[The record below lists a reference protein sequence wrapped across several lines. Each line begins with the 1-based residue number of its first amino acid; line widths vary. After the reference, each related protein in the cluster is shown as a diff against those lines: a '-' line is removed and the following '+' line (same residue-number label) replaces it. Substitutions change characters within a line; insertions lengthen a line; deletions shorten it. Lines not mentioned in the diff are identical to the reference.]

1 MSNVNKNITSFID
14 DSKKI
19 HILILVILG
28 TIALSIRLFFLP
40 FNLPLENDAVGYF
53 WYANDI
59 VFLQVLPTEHS
70 SEPLIG
76 QFPNNGWPIFLSA
89 IFTFV
94 DSSNFL
100 DYMNSQRLASSM
112 ISVFTIIPIYY
123 LGRRFFSK
131 SYSLIVVTFFVFEP
145 SLIEN
150 SILGLTEP
158 LYLFLGVSAIAA
170 FFVKSKKFILL
181 SFVIAALFSMVR
193 YEGLLLIIPL
203 SIMYFKIHGIKS
215 NSIKFYFLIL
225 IVFVLLLLP
234 VGYLRTELNGSD
246 GLTSHV
252 IAGGNYYSTMINQEG
267 NSIIL
272 EFITKGVSYMT
283 KFFGILLIPLFL
295 IFVPHGIWNLF
306 KNRTDEKLMLV
317 LLGIIFLIPAFYAYS
332 RGFQDTRYLFIYF
345 IILSIISVYLIQKIE
360 QRIKRKDIV
369 VLSTI
374 FLIILTSFTFVYYT
388 IPDFTND
395 REQYEIT
402 GYVNEISTSINRDYE
417 SLFYLKW
424 YDKDIIENF
433 PVLSTDLE
441 RKGQANIVFI
451 GNTSEFEF
459 SNLKDYLTYGN
470 EKGLTHLVL
479 DNSNLDNEYLKHV
492 FNNDAGYSFLNKVFD
507 SRDLGYKHHVKVYEI
522 DFERFFSEWDNDGRQ
537 V

>member
-272 EFITKGVSYMT
+272 EFITKGVS
-283 KFFGILLIPLFL
+283 
-295 IFVPHGIWNLF
+295 
-306 KNRTDEKLMLV
+306 
-317 LLGIIFLIPAFYAYS
+317 
-332 RGFQDTRYLFIYF
+332 
-345 IILSIISVYLIQKIE
+345 
-360 QRIKRKDIV
+360 
-369 VLSTI
+369 
-374 FLIILTSFTFVYYT
+374 
-388 IPDFTND
+388 
-395 REQYEIT
+395 
-402 GYVNEISTSINRDYE
+402 
-417 SLFYLKW
+417 
-424 YDKDIIENF
+424 
-433 PVLSTDLE
+433 
-441 RKGQANIVFI
+441 
-451 GNTSEFEF
+451 
-459 SNLKDYLTYGN
+459 
-470 EKGLTHLVL
+470 
-479 DNSNLDNEYLKHV
+479 
-492 FNNDAGYSFLNKVFD
+492 
-507 SRDLGYKHHVKVYEI
+507 
-522 DFERFFSEWDNDGRQ
+522 
-537 V
+537 